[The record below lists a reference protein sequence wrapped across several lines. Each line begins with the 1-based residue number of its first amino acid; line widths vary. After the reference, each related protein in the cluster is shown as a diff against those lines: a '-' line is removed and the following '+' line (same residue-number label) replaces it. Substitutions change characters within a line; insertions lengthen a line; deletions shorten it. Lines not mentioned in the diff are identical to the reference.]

1 MWCASGICLGT
12 SSFLIYMN
20 DISRCS
26 EILSIILFADDTNL
40 FFSHQNLVTLKETKN
55 NETMNQELIKFAS
68 WLSANKLNKT
78 HFTIF
83 KSRGKKSNQNVSVK
97 INNQEIE
104 QVK

>member
-1 MWCASGICLGT
+1 
-12 SSFLIYMN
+12 MN

-40 FFSHQNLVTLKETKN
+40 FFSHKNVVTLKET
-55 NETMNQELIKFAS
+55 MNRELIKIAS
-68 WLSANKLNKT
+68 WLSVNKLKKT
-78 HFTIF
+78 DFTIF
-83 KSRGKKSNQNVSVK
+83 KFRGKKSNQNVSIT